1 MGTMKKLVFSTLC
14 LTVISGGTLLY
25 AASGKSDIAVY
36 LNNVLQKQS
45 GLLSEGEPYLSMEQ
59 LPENLHALMFW
70 DESAKEVRIYK
81 PNVNMVL
88 LDDQGKIFGKVRSEE
103 SSTFSVLVQVDHLRT
118 EISDLKITITDPLNK
133 TATIDNQAI
142 KEKKESF
149 WFKSAE
155 YSYAFKEKGN
165 YMIQVYVKDSSSKS
179 WSIVSEMQISTI

>member
-1 MGTMKKLVFSTLC
+1 MGTMKKLIISTLC
-14 LTVISGGTLLY
+14 LMVISGGTLLY

-45 GLLSEGEPYLSMEQ
+45 GLLSEGEPYLSIEQ
-59 LPENLHALMFW
+59 LPENLHAVLSW

-88 LDDQGKIFGKVRSEE
+88 LDDQGKIFGKVRSAA
-103 SSTFSVLVQVDHLRT
+103 SSTFSVLLQVDHLKT

-133 TATIDNQAI
+133 TVTVDNQAI

-149 WFKSAE
+149 WFKSVE
-155 YSYAFKEKGN
+155 YSYMFNEKGN
-165 YMIQVYVKDSSSKS
+165 YMIQVYIKDSSSKS
-179 WSIVSEMQISTI
+179 WFIVSEMQISTI